1 MDLRL
6 PQRGH
11 RDEARI
17 LQELLYTIASRVS
30 NNQKANA
37 IQYDAPLVQK
47 YDEIENRLIQ
57 LDVPYTSPLYGAN
70 NATPSEEEENLA
82 AFYRLPPAKQ
92 KEVSKYYL
100 NTYGAVWPPEI
111 VHPFA
116 SLPPLRASLPPPRAS
131 LPPPRAS
138 LPPPRASLAPPRAS
152 LPPPRAS
159 LPPPRA
165 SLPPQSQPRHRR
177 AGTPP
182 PSMPPPSM
190 PPPSMPP
197 PPPSMP
203 VTQPRSWGNFLHN
216 CVGGVCRTIKCPVCK
231 NYVFRR
237 SLSDHLL
244 DDHGVGRNIHYWL
257 NKARVQGGTRR
268 LRKSKKAKK
277 QRKTIR
283 KQ

>member
-6 PQRGH
+6 PRHGNTN
-11 RDEARI
+11 EAQI
-17 LQELLYTIASRVS
+17 LQDHLYTIASQIS
-30 NNQKANA
+30 NNQRANA

-47 YDEIENRLIQ
+47 YDEIEKRLIE
-57 LDVPYTSPLYGAN
+57 LGVPYTSPLYGAN
-70 NATPSEEEENLA
+70 NVTPSEEEENLA
-82 AFYRLPPAKQ
+82 AFYRLSPAEQ
-92 KEVSKYYL
+92 KKVSKYYL

-116 SLPPLRASLPPPRAS
+116 SLPPPRVSRRPPPAPPASLPPPPLFLR
-131 LPPPRAS
+131 PPPPS
-138 LPPPRASLAPPRAS
+138 YKS
-152 LPPPRAS
+152 
-159 LPPPRA
+159 
-165 SLPPQSQPRHRR
+165 PQQPRHRR

-182 PSMPPPSM
+182 RPMPPASMPQQPPSM
-190 PPPSMPP
+190 

-237 SLSDHLL
+237 SLTGHLL
-244 DDHGVGRNIHYWL
+244 DDHGVGRNIQFWL
-257 NKARVQGGTRR
+257 NKARAQGGTRR
-268 LRKSKKAKK
+268 RRKSVKK